1 MIALLIAIDYYC
13 ERLKSFVTI
22 STVVSLS
29 HSVMILCSFLKI
41 DEILKR
47 FVCTVKN
54 QLLPTKYD
62 PLCQKMAAIWSSSMP
77 MYIRIELDSNVGQIA
92 RNEMQDAVD
101 GAGLNGHVKIY

>member
-1 MIALLIAIDYYC
+1 
-13 ERLKSFVTI
+13 
-22 STVVSLS
+22 
-29 HSVMILCSFLKI
+29 MILCSFLKI

-47 FVCTVKN
+47 FVCTVKK

-77 MYIRIELDSNVGQIA
+77 VYIRIELDSNVGEIA

-101 GAGLNGHVKIY
+101 GAGFNGHVNVC